1 MIKKSVISIAVLII
15 STLLCQAKSVA
26 APGDDKRWQSA
37 YSYSQED
44 VLESQ
49 TGLSGSWSEKV
60 EEIMIRALSLT
71 GVGYKY
77 GGRSPETGFD
87 CSGFVQYVFKHAAQI
102 SLPPS
107 ARTISELGDTVKR
120 EDLQPGDL
128 VFFNTLKSAFSHVGI
143 YVGNNQFI
151 HAPRAGAK
159 VRVESMEERYWRTR
173 YNGAKRMEV
182 ETSN

>member
-1 MIKKSVISIAVLII
+1 MNKPVIRLAVLLI
-15 STLLCQAKSVA
+15 SALLCQSKSFS
-26 APGDDKRWQSA
+26 APSDDKRWQSA
-37 YSYSQED
+37 YSYSQDE

-49 TGLSGSWSEKV
+49 ADSWSEKV

-120 EDLQPGDL
+120 EDLKPGDL

-151 HAPRAGAK
+151 HAPRAGSK
-159 VRVESMEERYWRTR
+159 VRLENMDERYWKSR
-173 YNGAKRMEV
+173 YNGAKRLEA
-182 ETSN
+182 ETAN